1 MLLHCR
7 RVQRNY
13 DFPAMW
19 RVDRPEL
26 NADFFT
32 SFSAETETVIRAV
45 THSKGMVCINNSY
58 YPVNTD
64 IPLIAGD
71 YEIRVS
77 LFSLETFP
85 SLFIESEYLVTDE
98 SWGCSFADRQPK
110 ALGCEP
116 VFSSAENNPAVF
128 PFSYFSIE
136 AVEKRMLNG
145 GTLYDF
151 GKEYFG
157 FVTVAAAADN
167 DKIDVIYGESEQ
179 EAVDP
184 AHAIIRKSVYC
195 AEKAEETVLPAAA
208 FRYLFVKTKSGA
220 EPKLCAEY
228 EYLPLTDKAKFS
240 CDSKTVKK
248 IWDMCVYTFHLN
260 SREAYLDGIKRD
272 RWVWAGDAYQSL
284 LINRCLY
291 DDKSIIRR
299 TIISLLDYP
308 PYTQHINGIND
319 YSMLLIFPK
328 KSCDCISGV
337 WRFRAAFTW
346 HK

>member
-110 ALGCEP
+110 ALGCET

-179 EAVDP
+179 EALDP

-195 AEKAEETVLPAAA
+195 AEKAEETVLPTAA

-248 IWDMCVYTFHLN
+248 SGIC
-260 SREAYLDGIKRD
+260 AYIPF
-272 RWVWAGDAYQSL
+272 
-284 LINRCLY
+284 I
-291 DDKSIIRR
+291 
-299 TIISLLDYP
+299 
-308 PYTQHINGIND
+308 
-319 YSMLLIFPK
+319 
-328 KSCDCISGV
+328 
-337 WRFRAAFTW
+337 
-346 HK
+346 